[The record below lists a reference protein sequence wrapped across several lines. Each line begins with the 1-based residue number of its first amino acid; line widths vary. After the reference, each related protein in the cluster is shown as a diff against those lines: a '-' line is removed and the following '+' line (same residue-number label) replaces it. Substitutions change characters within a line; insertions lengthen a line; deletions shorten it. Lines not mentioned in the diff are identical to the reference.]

1 MAMLRGMSTPMSPG
15 DDAPTD
21 ALGRALRLVSFAMLG
36 GVVLIAVVAMFT
48 VGDEPGTGT
57 DAFGQILVSVV
68 FVAAALFIPRRIVRP
83 WPATAAP
90 DEVKAAGQLRSA
102 AFLSLVFAE
111 LPTLIGL
118 VNSFARGVW
127 LPVAIGALFSVAGL
141 LLTAPTSGRMREWL
155 AQLES
160 AGARTGL

>member
-1 MAMLRGMSTPMSPG
+1 MSTPTSPG
-15 DDAPTD
+15 EGAPTD
-21 ALGRALRLVSFAMLG
+21 VLGRALRLVSLAMLG
-36 GVVLIAVVAMFT
+36 GVVAIAVVAIFT

-57 DAFGQILVSVV
+57 DAFGQIVVSVV
-68 FVAAALFIPRRIVRP
+68 FLAAAFLVPRRVVRP
-83 WPATAAP
+83 WPVTAAP
-90 DEVKAAGQLRSA
+90 DEVKASGQLRGA
-102 AFLSLVFAE
+102 AFISLVFAE

-141 LLTAPTSGRMREWL
+141 LLTAPTAGRMREWL
-155 AQLES
+155 ARMES

>member
-1 MAMLRGMSTPMSPG
+1 MSTPTSPG
-15 DDAPTD
+15 EGAPTD
-21 ALGRALRLVSFAMLG
+21 VLGRALRLVSFAMLG
-36 GVVLIAVVAMFT
+36 GVVIIAAVAVFT
-48 VGDEPGTGT
+48 VGDEPGSGA
-57 DAFGQILVSVV
+57 DAVGQILVSAV
-68 FVAAALFIPRRIVRP
+68 FLAAAFLIPRRIVTP
-83 WPATAAP
+83 WAATAEP
-90 DEVKAAGQLRSA
+90 DVVKASGQLRSA

-141 LLTAPTSGRMREWL
+141 LLTAPTADRLREWL
-155 AQLES
+155 ARLES

>member
-1 MAMLRGMSTPMSPG
+1 MSTPTSPG
-15 DDAPTD
+15 EGAPTD
-21 ALGRALRLVSFAMLG
+21 VLGRALRLVSFAMLA
-36 GVVLIAVVAMFT
+36 GVVLMATVAVFT
-48 VGDEPGTGT
+48 VGDQPGTSA

-68 FVAAALFIPRRIVRP
+68 FVAAAIFVPRRMVRP
-83 WPATAAP
+83 WPASAEP
-90 DEVKAAGQLRSA
+90 DEVKAAGQLRGA

-118 VNSFARGVW
+118 VNSFARWVW

-141 LLTAPTSGRMREWL
+141 LLTAPTADRMREWL
-155 AQLES
+155 ARLES

>member
-1 MAMLRGMSTPMSPG
+1 MSTPTSPG
-15 DDAPTD
+15 EGAPTD

-36 GVVLIAVVAMFT
+36 GVVAIAAVAVFT
-48 VGDEPGTGT
+48 VGDEAGSGV
-57 DAFGQILVSVV
+57 DAFGAILVSVV
-68 FVAAALFIPRRIVRP
+68 FVAAALFVPRRLVRP

-90 DEVKAAGQLRSA
+90 NEVKAAGQLRSA

-141 LLTAPTSGRMREWL
+141 LLTAPTADRLREWL
-155 AQLES
+155 ARMES